1 MGNREKMPVSHRA
14 KQFMPF
20 SALTGLNEALKKKE
34 KELCFIAKPVIS
46 EEKAELINAELLNID
61 PGDKVCVE
69 YYKDGEIHTVV
80 GTVKKKD
87 LTYHRIVVGAER
99 IRTDDILNIYRD
111 KIS

>member
-1 MGNREKMPVSHRA
+1 MENREKMPVSHRA

-34 KELCFIAKPVIS
+34 RELCFITKPVIS

-69 YYKDGEIHTVV
+69 YYQDGEMHTVV

-87 LTYHRIVVGAER
+87 LTYHRILIGAER
-99 IRTDDILNIYRD
+99 IRTDDILNIYRGNF
-111 KIS
+111 